1 MKVSGRCTNCILFSL
16 DFRDTE
22 AVVRRC
28 SSEQVLVKFC
38 NVLVFLF
45 DKVACLQACNFI
57 KKRLQH
63 RRFSVKFAKSF
74 RASFLQNTSGGCF
87 WKYLMNSLFIA
98 YENDKCVIAW
108 CVLALQRLFHFN
120 ACVWCLSISSFCSHF
135 CVDFTTCLSIE
146 VSLSLFK
153 TKQWSCS

>member
-1 MKVSGRCTNCILFSL
+1 MFFGTGALKSFAIF
-16 DFRDTE
+16 E
-22 AVVRRC
+22 
-28 SSEQVLVKFC
+28 
-38 NVLVFLF
+38 FLSNEF
-45 DKVACLQACNFI
+45 TGLQACSFI

-63 RRFSVKFAKSF
+63 RYFSVKIAKSL

-135 CVDFTTCLSIE
+135 FVDFTTCLSIE

-153 TKQWSCS
+153 TKQWSCFQIPKWSFEG